1 MFLLIVLD
9 TSLTVVL
16 ESVYA
21 HLSNSVVNFP
31 CPGPVPYHYSMGWDH
46 PRTFTLSVFSLY
58 SLYSTRSFNQNN
70 VDYCNLTLPYTLNTT
85 HNNEVSMVSACHLLV
100 ATSKTTIILYFSRVY
115 LLLLLL
121 LRHKLK
127 YISWARSRFSP
138 ISTHKHFGTSGSKY
152 SSS

>member
-1 MFLLIVLD
+1 MCLNNVYLD
-9 TSLTVVL
+9 QVVTLTTKFYFKL
-16 ESVYA
+16 DEN
-21 HLSNSVVNFP
+21 HLNLNFQKWP
-31 CPGPVPYHYSMGWDH
+31 KNDPK
-46 PRTFTLSVFSLY
+46 TFTLSVFSLY

-70 VDYCNLTLPYTLNTT
+70 VDYCNLTLPCTLNTT